1 MSKGGTIPFKPCNLD
16 TLDQPFLSLTGLGV
30 GGGQSFD

>member
-16 TLDQPFLSLTGLGV
+16 TLDQPFLSLTGWWGSV
-30 GGGQSFD
+30 V